1 METENIITEYKSL
14 RKINTGDAGFKDLA
28 VTCVCLANT
37 QGGNLIIGVEDKE
50 KEPPNSQTISTEQV
64 NKTIT
69 RLRSLCFNVGFG
81 LYEVV
86 KHSNGGEY
94 LSITVL
100 PTSKSLATTSDGKIY
115 IRIGDQCQAARGE
128 DILRIASEKDAF
140 QWELQHRNYNINQI
154 PSDNIDWFVSQI
166 RDSDRVKQ
174 FVKELSEI
182 EILEHYNLIQNNT
195 LTNIG
200 VLWLGTPQM
209 RSRLVYP
216 ITVQYIVYDEIEKK
230 VRKED
235 WLDYSKNP
243 KELILDIEKT
253 AVELTY
259 FDEFPQGFFRNKISH
274 YDKRLIREL
283 LINSIVH
290 KSFTIAGDIF
300 IKVYPDRLEI
310 TNPGGLPLG
319 ITKDNILHTTSRR
332 NPHLIRV
339 FHDLKLME
347 GEGSGY
353 DLIYEIASRDS
364 KSFPIINSDF
374 NTTNVIQYSKIMD
387 DEALL
392 IVDFIAKNYPLSQK
406 ELIVL
411 GIVARHKKILTTNL
425 TKELQLSDEER
436 LRSFVGKLLDKSIL
450 ITRGIK
456 KGTEYLI
463 NPKLISS
470 SKINIKPTLKVIEP
484 HRLEALI
491 EDDLNR
497 YPNSQV
503 ADIQKRLEDVP
514 LQDIRKK
521 VYAMVKKG
529 ILEHTP
535 DKTYRK
541 YWLAKKNR
549 NEIENENRKS

>member
-1 METENIITEYKSL
+1 MNTEDIITEYKSL
-14 RKINTGDAGFKDLA
+14 RKINTGDSGFKDLA

-37 QGGNLIIGVEDKE
+37 QGGKLIIGVEDKE
-50 KEPPNSQTISTEQV
+50 KEPPNSQTISVEQV
-64 NKTIT
+64 NKTVT

-81 LYEVV
+81 LYEVE
-86 KHSNGGEY
+86 KHTNGGEY
-94 LSITVL
+94 LSIIVL
-100 PTSKSLATTSDGKIY
+100 PTSKSLATTSEGKIY

-128 DILRIASEKDAF
+128 DIIRIASEKDAF
-140 QWELQHRNYNINQI
+140 QWELQHRNYKINQI
-154 PSDNIDWFVSQI
+154 PNDNIDWFVSQI
-166 RDSDRVKQ
+166 RASDRVKP
-174 FVKELSEI
+174 FVRELSDI
-182 EILEHYNLIQNNT
+182 EILEHYNLIQNKT

-230 VRKED
+230 IRKED

-243 KELILDIEKT
+243 KELILDIENK

-259 FDEFPQGFFRNKISH
+259 FDEFPQGFFRNKIPH

-283 LINSIVH
+283 LINAIVH

-529 ILEHTP
+529 LLEHTP

>member
-37 QGGNLIIGVEDKE
+37 QGGKLIIGVEDKE

-81 LYEVV
+81 LYEVE
-86 KHSNGGEY
+86 KHTNGGEY

-140 QWELQHRNYNINQI
+140 QWELQHRNYYIHQI
-154 PSDNIDWFVSQI
+154 PSNNIDWFVSQI
-166 RDSDRVKQ
+166 RNSDRVKP
-174 FVKELSEI
+174 FVKELSDI

-259 FDEFPQGFFRNKISH
+259 FDEFPQGFFRNKIPH

-283 LINSIVH
+283 LINAIVH

>member
-1 METENIITEYKSL
+1 METENTITEYKSL

-50 KEPPNSQTISTEQV
+50 KEPPNSQTISIEQM

-69 RLRSLCFNVGFG
+69 RLRSLCFNVGFV
-81 LYEVV
+81 LNDVE
-86 KHSNGGEY
+86 KHTNGGEY
-94 LSITVL
+94 FSITVL

-140 QWELQHRNYNINQI
+140 QWELQHRNYKINQI
-154 PSDNIDWFVSQI
+154 PTNNIDWFVSQI
-166 RDSDRVKQ
+166 RDSDRVKP

-216 ITVQYIVYDEIEKK
+216 ITVQYIVYDEVEKK

-259 FDEFPQGFFRNKISH
+259 FDEFPQGFFRNKIPH

-283 LINSIVH
+283 LINAIVH

-549 NEIENENRKS
+549 NEIENENRES

>member
-1 METENIITEYKSL
+1 METENIIIEYKSL

-37 QGGNLIIGVEDKE
+37 QGGKLIIGVEDKE
-50 KEPPNSQTISTEQV
+50 KEPPNTQTISTEQV

-81 LYEVV
+81 LYEVE
-86 KHSNGGEY
+86 KHTNGGEY
-94 LSITVL
+94 FSITVL

-140 QWELQHRNYNINQI
+140 QWELQNRNYYIHQI
-154 PSDNIDWFVSQI
+154 PSNNIDWFVSQI
-166 RDSDRVKQ
+166 RDSDRVKP

-216 ITVQYIVYDEIEKK
+216 ITVQYIVYDEVEKK

-259 FDEFPQGFFRNKISH
+259 FDEFPQGFFRNKIPH

-283 LINSIVH
+283 LINAIVH

-319 ITKDNILHTTSRR
+319 ITKDNILHATSRR
-332 NPHLIRV
+332 NPHLIKV

-503 ADIQKRLEDVP
+503 ADIQIRLEDVP